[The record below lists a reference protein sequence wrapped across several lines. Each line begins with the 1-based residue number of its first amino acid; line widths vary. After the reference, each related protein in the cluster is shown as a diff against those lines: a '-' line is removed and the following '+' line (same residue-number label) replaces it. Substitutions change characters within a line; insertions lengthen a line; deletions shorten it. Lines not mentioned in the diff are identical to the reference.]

1 MPACAE
7 SKNTGRRKFMEKIPI
22 TRAGFARLKREL
34 EIVKTVSIPENIK
47 DIETARQQGDLS
59 ENAEYSAA
67 KERQSFL
74 HGKMQELENNLAM
87 SNVIDVKNLSCDK
100 VVFGSTVTMEDS
112 NTGKKITYQLVGP
125 CESDLDRNR
134 ISVTSP
140 IGRALIG
147 KCIGD
152 EISAKTPGGLREF
165 EVVDISVQEEE

>member
-165 EVVDISVQEEE
+165 EVVDIAVQEDE

>member
-1 MPACAE
+1 
-7 SKNTGRRKFMEKIPI
+7 MEKMPI

-47 DIETARQQGDLS
+47 DIEVARAQGDLS
-59 ENAEYSAA
+59 ENAEYTAA

-87 SNVIDVKNLSCDK
+87 SNVIDLKNLSCDK
-100 VVFGSTVTMEDS
+100 AVFGSSVTVED
-112 NTGKKITYQLVGP
+112 GKSGNKITYHLVGP
-125 CESDLDRNR
+125 CESDLEKSR

-152 EISAKTPGGLREF
+152 EVSVKTPGGIREF
-165 EVVDISVQEEE
+165 AVVDISIQQEE